1 VSRKEAVL
9 LVSRA
14 VAIIQFVTA
23 VLNITYLPEWFV
35 SLHHHEGVIAAL
47 GVSERDEYL
56 RSYDQVGI
64 AFLFGRIAILL
75 TLTLVF
81 WNCGPWF
88 ERVLLPKREN
98 QEDSA

>member
-1 VSRKEAVL
+1 MSRKEAVL

-14 VAIIQFVTA
+14 LAIIQFVTA
-23 VLNITYLPEWFV
+23 VLDATYLPEWFV
-35 SLHHHEGVIAAL
+35 SLHRHERLIATV
-47 GVSERDEYL
+47 GISETHEFG

-88 ERVLLPKREN
+88 ERALLPKREN
-98 QEDSA
+98 EDGSA